1 VRRLRAGH
9 PRRDRATIGAIAAL
23 AAVGVSGPLAH
34 AGEDIRAVDASFVPQ
49 LESLGAAFRSDGV
62 VVDPISYF
70 ASRGVNAVR
79 LRVWNAPSSGF
90 CDVDDTLAMAR
101 RIHSAGMKLIVDF
114 HYSDSWADPGQQTK
128 PAAWASLSFPQ
139 LTLAVQS
146 FTRNT
151 VAALVA
157 QGTPPDI
164 VQIGNE
170 ITAGMLW
177 NEGRVSA
184 WNDGNWT
191 SLATLLNAGAG
202 GARLGAGTHSV
213 RIMLHIDR
221 GGDNATTRQFFD
233 RAMSFGVSFDM
244 IGLSYY
250 PWWHGSFTSF
260 EANIADTAARYSKPV
275 FVAETAYPWTLAWAD
290 NQQNFVGLP
299 AQLLPGFPATPAG
312 QAAFLNAVHGVMRST
327 SGGVG
332 WCYWAPEYG
341 AFPGL
346 PSPWENLAMFDFLGE
361 ALSSWSAFANPC
373 PADLNGD
380 WLVDD
385 ADFVEFARA
394 YEILLCSESAMPV
407 GCPSDLNR
415 DAVVDDADFVLFAR
429 AYDALTCP

>member
-23 AAVGVSGPLAH
+23 AASGFSGPLAH

-49 LESLGAAFRSDGV
+49 LESLGAAFRSGGV
-62 VVDPISYF
+62 VVDPISF
-70 ASRGVNAVR
+70 LATRGVNAVR
-79 LRVWNAPSSGF
+79 LRVWNTPSAGF
-90 CDVDDTLAMAR
+90 CDVGDTLAMAQR
-101 RIHSAGMKLIVDF
+101 VHSAGMRLIVDF

-184 WNDGNWT
+184 WNDANWT
-191 SLATLLNAGAG
+191 NLATLFNAGAG
-202 GARLGAGTHSV
+202 GARLGAGAHPV

-233 RAMSFGVSFDM
+233 RAVVFGVSFDM

-250 PWWHGSFTSF
+250 PWWHGSFASF
-260 EANIADTAARYSKPV
+260 EANIADTAARYAKPV

-290 NQQNFVGLP
+290 NQQNFVGLSS
-299 AQLLPGFPATPAG
+299 QLLPGHPATPSG
-312 QAAFLNAVHGVMRST
+312 QAGFLEAVDGVMRAT
-327 SGGVG
+327 PDGAG

-346 PSPWENLAMFDFLGE
+346 PSPWENLAMFDFAGE
-361 ALSSWSAFANPC
+361 ALASWAAFRNRC
-373 PADLNGD
+373 PADLSED
-380 WLVDD
+380 ALVDD
-385 ADFVEFARA
+385 ADFVIFAGAYNALLCAEPGMPPNCPADFNRDGFVDDNDFVVFADA
-394 YEILLCSESAMPV
+394 YEALLCP
-407 GCPSDLNR
+407 
-415 DAVVDDADFVLFAR
+415 
-429 AYDALTCP
+429 